1 VSLHLRFARAL
12 AAIRQVTKTQTAD
25 TGKYTYTYADLGDV
39 LEECKRALAE
49 QDLVLSQVP
58 SYDDGMLT
66 VTAMIYTT
74 AEEDVDVPITFP
86 AMGMKLPSDA
96 QAYGSALTYARRYQ
110 LLTIFGIAPEDD
122 DGKEATTAARTAP
135 GARTEAERT
144 IREEI
149 GKMDRDTRTR
159 FAAEFR
165 QQFGSI
171 LAELP
176 NRRHGDAL
184 TWTMAWVQDEQWR
197 REAQQNDRAE
207 AEAPNQ

>member
-39 LEECKRALAE
+39 LDECKRALAE
-49 QDLVLSQVP
+49 QDLVICQVP
-58 SYDDGMLT
+58 SYADGMLT
-66 VTAMIYTT
+66 IVTSIFGT
-74 AEEDVDVPITFP
+74 ADGDDDVMTFDP
-86 AMGMKLPSDA
+86 MGMKLPSDA